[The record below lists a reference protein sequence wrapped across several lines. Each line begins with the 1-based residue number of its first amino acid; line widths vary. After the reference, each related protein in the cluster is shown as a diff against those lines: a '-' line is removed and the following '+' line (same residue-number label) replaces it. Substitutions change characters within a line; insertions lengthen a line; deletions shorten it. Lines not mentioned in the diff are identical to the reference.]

1 MRYSKLLIILFLFI
15 TTVNAFSITIGE
27 LNKLAKDFK
36 KDNSVVL
43 NFERIDIKL
52 LSYFMS
58 ALTGKNIVYDQS
70 IKGEVSLIFNT
81 PVSINEAW
89 DIYTTIL
96 KSRNYVVIDR
106 GSFVE
111 IIPENLSRK
120 TTPPVVTS
128 EGKSEELVTFVYRL
142 EKSDIT
148 QILNI
153 LRGLKSPRGMVFSYN
168 PAGVIIITDTRSN
181 IASMKKVISFIEN
194 STSLEKIK
202 IYNLSYATSGEVTT
216 ALNSLLSDKS
226 KKGITVKIMNLRSQN
241 SLLVKAPESLFK
253 EIDKIIKEIDN
264 PSSVSNVGR
273 KFWILKLKNSKAEEI
288 ANVLNK
294 LLQNISL
301 IVSTSPKQEKNVKN
315 LKGKNVAT
323 FRPKTVQS
331 SKDRPKVVAEKNSN
345 TLIIYGSKSEFEA
358 IKDIVENLDKEKKQI
373 LITALITE
381 VSEKVLKELGIRWQL
396 FGTYGGAAFKGG
408 ISQEGFYNLVGAT
421 NFAVGALSTS
431 GKTVN
436 IAGTPLFFPDL
447 LFLFSA
453 LERGTGFNIISS
465 PKILTMENKEAV
477 INVSQVTPFAQS
489 LKFDVNGNPI
499 INYDYREVGLKLKVT
514 PHISGKNIIMELHQ
528 EVNDVIGFEKPQIG
542 QISYVVP
549 ITSKREI
556 NTSITVENGKTVV
569 LGGLVSKKT
578 IKTMEGVPLLSK
590 IPVIGNLFKY
600 KSNESDK
607 TNLFVFITPYI
618 INTPEDLA
626 KITEEHKKL
635 VEILNKKEREK
646 SKIEKKEKR
655 DSIEDYREK
664 YFQ

>member
-1 MRYSKLLIILFLFI
+1 MRYSKFFVLFVVVFI
-15 TTVNAFSITIGE
+15 FFGKSYALNIGE
-27 LNKLAKDFK
+27 LNRIAQEFRKENK
-36 KDNSVVL
+36 VL
-43 NFERIDIKL
+43 FNFDKIDLKM

-58 ALTGKNIVYDQS
+58 SLTGKNIVYDQS

-81 PVSINEAW
+81 PVSVKEAW
-89 DIYTTIL
+89 DIYTAIL
-96 KSRNYVVIDR
+96 KSRNYVVIDK

-111 IIPENLSRK
+111 IVPENLSRK

-128 EGKSEELVTFVYRL
+128 EGKSEELVTFVYKL
-142 EKSDIT
+142 QKSDIT
-148 QILNI
+148 QLLNI

-168 PAGVIIITDTRSN
+168 PAGVVIITDTRSN
-181 IASMKKVISFIEN
+181 ITSMKQIISFIEG
-194 STSLEKIK
+194 STSSEKIK
-202 IYNLSYATSGEVTT
+202 VYTLSYATSGEVAT
-216 ALNSLLSDKS
+216 ALNSLLSDKT
-226 KKGITVKIMNLRSQN
+226 KKGISAKVMNLRSQN
-241 SLLVKAPESLFK
+241 ALLIKAPESLFEEINK
-253 EIDKIIKEIDN
+253 IISEIDT
-264 PSSVSNVGR
+264 PSASLNFNR
-273 KFWILKLKNSKAEEI
+273 KFWIIKLKNSKAEDI
-288 ANVLNK
+288 ANVINK

-301 IVSTSPKQEKNVKN
+301 IVSTPDKSKNVKN
-315 LKGKNVAT
+315 LKGKNVIT
-323 FRPKTVQS
+323 TRPKNVQS

-345 TLIIYGSKSEFEA
+345 TLIVYGSKSEFEA
-358 IKDIVENLDKEKKQI
+358 VKDIIENLDREKKQI

-381 VSEKVLKELGIRWQL
+381 VSEKVLKELGVRWQML
-396 FGTYGGAAFKGG
+396 GTYGGAAFKGG

-499 INYDYREVGLKLKVT
+499 INYDYKEVGLKLKVT

-600 KSNESDK
+600 KSDESDK

-635 VEILNKKEREK
+635 VEVLNKERKDEK
-646 SKIEKKEKR
+646 VEKQKVR